1 MDKVKKLSDFI
12 ENANNRWQQYFYTQ
26 NAFGDNI
33 YFKIIRNI
41 MRKSHYILIISMLVV
56 SCSTP
61 LSKEGY
67 LEKFETFVS
76 EVAEKHDT
84 YSDKEWAK
92 KTEKYEKFSGE
103 WYEKFKNDFTWQ
115 EKLKITGFQTKFH
128 YYKVLNQSSS
138 AIKELLTALN
148 FKEIKE
154 KVQYYVKNDMEDDL
168 NLLYEEARKAG
179 GAAEKA
185 VMEILKELQVN
196 IEELQ
201 K

>member
-1 MDKVKKLSDFI
+1 MKLSNFVVT
-12 ENANNRWQQYFYTQ
+12 ANNQRKKNLHAG
-26 NAFGDNI
+26 NAREENI
-33 YFKIIRNI
+33 GKISKLYYIIFISI
-41 MRKSHYILIISMLVV
+41 MAF

-61 LSKEGY
+61 LSKESY

-76 EVAEKHDT
+76 EVSENYET
-84 YSDKEWAK
+84 FSDKDWEK
-92 KTEKYEKFSGE
+92 KTEKYEKFSNE
-103 WYEKFKNDFTWQ
+103 WYEKFEDDFTWQ
-115 EKLKITGFQTKFH
+115 EKLKITGLKAKFQ

-138 AIKELLTALN
+138 AIKELLNSLN
-148 FKEIKE
+148 IKE
-154 KVQYYVKNDMEDDL
+154 VKEKIQYYINNDMENDL
-168 NLLYEEARKAG
+168 NQLYEEACKAG